1 MGALVPTFFQFHQF
15 SIRNTKSAIHCLVIP
30 MADRTFSLGLNAIK
44 KKRIGLVGLL
54 PKSISRF
61 DKLSMNEKVT

>member
-54 PKSISRF
+54 PERTVCPSTGSGRT
-61 DKLSMNEKVT
+61 VVC